1 MKNYK
6 YLIPV
11 GLIALMGIGVY
22 STVFN
27 AAEKNTEYNDYVKKA
42 RADAK
47 QEIIEEA
54 EEYYA
59 KALKLKDTL
68 ELRMEIGNVYVANG
82 QTRQAVAWGEDL
94 VDRYPENSEA
104 YEFLLKQYIEQEAYA
119 ECFSLRDQAE
129 ARKAKSQK
137 FDEMMRQVDY
147 KYEFGYNS
155 YQDVSVY
162 SNGMCAVQ
170 EDGLWGYADMEGNT
184 KIPLQFA
191 WAGPFSTDEIAPVQD
206 ENGEFYYISGTGN
219 KRIDL
224 EGINGCTALGVSVN
238 GIFPA
243 AAQGTYAYYDENLKK
258 IAGDYKQASTMS
270 GSIGAVETEDGW
282 NLVNEKGEKI
292 TDELFDSIVMD
303 EKGVVFRNDRIFAE
317 EAAKYFMLDETG
329 KKVEKQTYDAAK
341 IFLSKDGYAAVESGM
356 KWGFIDKDGK
366 MMIEP
371 QYDDAHSFSNGYAA
385 IKANGKWGFI
395 NTDGDLVIEPQ
406 FSEVKDFNEQGNVFV
421 QSENQWVLLKL
432 LRNNYK

>member
-1 MKNYK
+1 M
-6 YLIPV
+6 
-11 GLIALMGIGVY
+11 
-22 STVFN
+22 
-27 AAEKNTEYNDYVKKA
+27 
-42 RADAK
+42 
-47 QEIIEEA
+47 
-54 EEYYA
+54 
-59 KALKLKDTL
+59 
-68 ELRMEIGNVYVANG
+68 
-82 QTRQAVAWGEDL
+82 
-94 VDRYPENSEA
+94 
-104 YEFLLKQYIEQEAYA
+104 
-119 ECFSLRDQAE
+119 
-129 ARKAKSQK
+129 
-137 FDEMMRQVDY
+137 
-147 KYEFGYNS
+147 
-155 YQDVSVY
+155 
-162 SNGMCAVQ
+162 
-170 EDGLWGYADMEGNT
+170 
-184 KIPLQFA
+184 
-191 WAGPFSTDEIAPVQD
+191 
-206 ENGEFYYISGTGN
+206 
-219 KRIDL
+219 
-224 EGINGCTALGVSVN
+224 GVSAN

-303 EKGVVFRNDRIFAE
+303 DKGVVFRNDRIFAE

-341 IFLSKDGYAAVESGM
+341 IFLSKDGYAAVENGM

-395 NTDGDLVIEPQ
+395 NIDGDLVIEPQ
-406 FSEVKDFNEQGNVFV
+406 FSEVKDSNEQGNVFV